1 MNRYGLLTLAD
12 QSHER
17 ARAEKEF
24 SILIIPLQRCKIQRL
39 RTQTH
44 AGSKP
49 RMKIYDSYSTHS
61 IRIDIFSTLNEARGK
76 SGLIILFSLP
86 LEALCR
92 HLGAVDCQTL
102 PPASKPRPWRLKDL
116 SGRTSSCQ
124 ALTELIFVGA
134 AQATHLRCQK
144 SHPKRPAVGADE
156 DAL

>member
-1 MNRYGLLTLAD
+1 MQRSGLLTLAD

-24 SILIIPLQRCKIQRL
+24 SILIIPPQRCKIQRL

-49 RMKIYDSYSTHS
+49 RTKIPDYLSTHF
-61 IRIDIFSTLNEARGK
+61 IKIDIFSTLNKAWGK

-86 LEALCR
+86 LEALHR

-102 PPASKPRPWRLKDL
+102 PPASKPRPWPLKDL
-116 SGRTSSCQ
+116 PGRTWSCQ
-124 ALTELIFVGA
+124 ALTDFIFAGA
-134 AQATHLRCQK
+134 AQATHLRCQR